1 MRQES
6 LRHAAVPCQP
16 LDTEIYNEEFYQ
28 VDTTGAIVTLSSSVS
43 LIYFYCSRLPSD
55 GYFKPF
61 PRVILTSSYF
71 PKRCSLPSVTAQGG
85 VKTLKQ
91 LACLEACKKLQI
103 MGALTDN
110 LVPDMVEEE
119 DDEKLVIWTTS
130 TNIISMFHQNLLVKV

>member
-55 GYFKPF
+55 GYNKPF
-61 PRVILTSSYF
+61 PRVILTSSRRNNLIF
-71 PKRCSLPSVTAQGG
+71 SQK
-85 VKTLKQ
+85 
-91 LACLEACKKLQI
+91 I